1 MLAITFL
8 SCNPISM
15 NLGTRFRYL
24 GTRLRS
30 WNTAPITREEYARHY
45 QSWGGSF
52 ILHPEVL
59 QFFGNVHGVRTDYH
73 GYFHG
78 EKCIG
83 VVPAWG
89 ARIAGDR
96 HALQAHGLTVQVDFG
111 YPVLHLPVAP
121 GYNCLILFRA
131 GFLLD
136 LQRRQVTGAV
146 FPGLKEMAILK
157 KIPEELPTG
166 KNEYQIKERR
176 FARLGGTVRDIREFN
191 NEEII
196 AMYEALHLV
205 RWQRK
210 PHAIGTM
217 KATLDHLGKFLF
229 GKVLWLKDHPVA
241 IQINY
246 RAETSRTIAIDYIN
260 GGVDKSCDRI
270 SPGSLLS
277 YINGR
282 DACADAQD
290 SGRQLIYSYGKANTA
305 YKDQWC
311 HRVARGFTGF
321 WLP

>member
-1 MLAITFL
+1 MTKEDSSPGFGL
-8 SCNPISM
+8 
-15 NLGTRFRYL
+15 
-24 GTRLRS
+24 RLRS
-30 WNTAPITREEYARHY
+30 RNTVPITREEYARHY

-59 QFFGNVHGVRTDYH
+59 QFLKDVHGVETAYR
-73 GYFHG
+73 GYFLDG
-78 EKCIG
+78 ACIG

-89 ARIAGDR
+89 TRIAGDR
-96 HALQAHGLTVQVDFG
+96 QALQACGLTDRIDFG

-121 GYNCLILFRA
+121 GHRCTVLYRA

-136 LQRRQVTGAV
+136 LQRPQVGGAV
-146 FPGLKEMAILK
+146 FTGLKRMAILK
-157 KIPEELPTG
+157 KIPDELPTG
-166 KNEYQIKERR
+166 KKEYQVKERR
-176 FARLGGTVRDIREFN
+176 FERLGGSVRDIREFGHD
-191 NEEII
+191 EIV
-196 AMYEALHLV
+196 AMYGALHLA
-205 RWQRK
+205 RWQHQ

-229 GKVLWLKDHPVA
+229 GKVLWLKDRAVA

-246 RAETSRTIAIDYIN
+246 RADTSRTICIDYIN
-260 GGVDKSCDRI
+260 GGVDKSFNGI

-282 DACADAQD
+282 EACAEAQAG
-290 SGRQLIYSYGKANTA
+290 GRRLIYSYGKANTA

-311 HRVARGFTGF
+311 NRVARGFTGF